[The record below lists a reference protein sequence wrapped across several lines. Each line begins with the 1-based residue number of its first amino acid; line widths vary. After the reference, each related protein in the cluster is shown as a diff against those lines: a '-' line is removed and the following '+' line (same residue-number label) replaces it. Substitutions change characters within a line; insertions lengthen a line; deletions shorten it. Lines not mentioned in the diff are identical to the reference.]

1 MPVAS
6 VPVPVPVPVP
16 DEVNQPTP
24 IEQGPAVVPPSASDG
39 LTAPEP
45 AASDVT
51 IPADVPLLPDNA
63 TPAQQ
68 RTWGEWLYGPAPA
81 PGAPPAPA
89 PGAPPAPGADA
100 PPAPGADA
108 PPAPGADAP
117 PAPGAAPAS
126 KGWLWGGH
134 RGGRVPTQKELDLI
148 KKLGGL
154 SNLPLGGRR
163 RNRKTS
169 KKGGSRK
176 HKKTAKKGGRR
187 HKKTAKK

>member
-6 VPVPVPVPVP
+6 VPVPVPVP
-16 DEVNQPTP
+16 DEVNQPMP

-89 PGAPPAPGADA
+89 PG
-100 PPAPGADA
+100 A